1 MAETDSRRHPASLA
15 FDVGAATD
23 RGSVRELN
31 EDSFLAREPV
41 FAVADG
47 MGGHEAGEVASR
59 LCIESLADE
68 PVLRPGRRTVTA
80 LDVILA
86 VRRADLSIREATG
99 ALAGTTLAAAI
110 LTEGEDGALAWLVAN
125 VGDSRVYLEFEG
137 EFSQLTEDHSEVW
150 ELLAL
155 GELTPEEARVYPR
168 RNVVTR
174 ALGTGFDA
182 DPDLWTFPASPG
194 QRLLVCSDGLTCEL
208 EDEQIAGVLAEHG
221 DPQAAADA
229 LVAAALEAGGSDNV
243 TVVVVGV
250 RTGDDDGAPAPPLP
264 LSEG

>member
-1 MAETDSRRHPASLA
+1 MEEAETAGDPTSLA

-23 RGSVRELN
+23 RGNVRELN
-31 EDSFLAREPV
+31 EDSFIAREPV

-47 MGGHEAGEVASR
+47 MGGHLAGEVASR
-59 LCIESLADE
+59 LCIESLAGED
-68 PVLRPGRRTVTA
+68 VLRPGRRTVTP

-99 ALAGTTLAAAI
+99 AVAGTTLAAAI
-110 LTEGEDGALAWLVAN
+110 LTEGDDGSLAWLIAN
-125 VGDSRVYLEFEG
+125 VGDSRVYLELEG
-137 EFSQLTEDHSEVW
+137 EFMQLTEDHSEVW
-150 ELLAL
+150 ELMAR

-182 DPDLWTFPASPG
+182 DPDLWTFPSALG

-208 EDEQIAGVLAEHG
+208 DDEEIARVLAAHEG
-221 DPQAAADA
+221 AQAAADA
-229 LVAAALEAGGSDNV
+229 LVGAALMAGGSDNV

-250 RTGDDDGAPAPPLP
+250 RAADDGAPPTQPLP
-264 LSEG
+264 LSEA